1 MRRFGGLCSVPW
13 GCRGGWLV
21 GCSSSSYHKVLNRAL
36 PLALLSVSVLWED
49 ADSCLLGLC
58 AVGQEPAT
66 DVCKQGGVGPAGWR
80 PAQTLCVSARPG
92 REPHSQG
99 NLARVT
105 PNVQH
110 STEMTGYSRHVGR
123 HAGAGPILN
132 VVTGEVSALGIS
144 QRLGGGYILLW
155 CRQQRAVV
163 LVSDLTGK

>member
-1 MRRFGGLCSVPW
+1 MLSSTGLQGRLASWVFLLLISQSFESGITSCFAFCFCVVGRR
-13 GCRGGWLV
+13 RQ
-21 GCSSSSYHKVLNRAL
+21 L
-36 PLALLSVSVLWED
+36 PS
-49 ADSCLLGLC
+49 GLC

-163 LVSDLTGK
+163 LVSGK